1 MIPSCLFHVIAKCQ
15 SGRVF
20 CAPDR
25 YTDRVK
31 FPSHE
36 IQHQTRTDNMPATI
50 EASQAYQAISWHDYL

>member
-1 MIPSCLFHVIAKCQ
+1 MLLQNVSLVGSSVH
-15 SGRVF
+15 
-20 CAPDR
+20 DR

-36 IQHQTRTDNMPATI
+36 IQHQTRTDNKPAII